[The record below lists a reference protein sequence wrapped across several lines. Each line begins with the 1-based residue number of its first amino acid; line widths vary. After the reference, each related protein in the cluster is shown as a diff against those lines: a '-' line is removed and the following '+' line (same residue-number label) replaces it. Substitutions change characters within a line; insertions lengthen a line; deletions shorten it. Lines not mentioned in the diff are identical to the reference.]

1 MNVTQLT
8 CEYASNPL
16 GLDMKSPR
24 FGWVLEAKARGTLQ
38 SAYRIL
44 VASSSEKL
52 DADDGDKWDSGK
64 VASDR
69 SVNIPYD
76 GAELTSGETC
86 WWKVQ
91 AWPAGSDDGTSSAP
105 ATFEMGLIDDGD
117 WTGSWIGAP
126 ADGSSPLLRN
136 AFTIPQEI
144 VRARLYVSGIGWSES
159 YINGK
164 KISDRVLDPCASEY
178 GKSAYYVVH
187 DVTQALK
194 SGHNAIGIWL
204 ANGWF
209 SEPDSDGPGDDIIWK
224 FSSRYGDT
232 PRAMVKLS
240 IELADGETLDVVS
253 DAGWRTSASCITQ
266 NDFYHGERYDARL
279 EQSGWAE
286 PDFDDTDWQP
296 ATLKDAPGA
305 RLRSQLMPPIRVVQ
319 TRKPISITEPSPG
332 VYVCSFDQLFGGWV
346 RVRVK
351 GAAGQEVAIQYSEC
365 IHADTGLIDKRQH
378 EAPKA
383 TDYYT
388 PRGDDKTELYE
399 PRFTYHPVRF
409 VQIEGLAGELTLD
422 DVDGCVV
429 HTDEDMAG
437 DFECGNELLNKI
449 HQNVTWTLTNGL
461 YGMPLDCLYREHWA
475 WTDPASITG
484 TLYPR
489 KYMPRFWTKWLRDIA
504 DCQRPDGS
512 VPVLCPDYKW
522 TDWWDPAWGG
532 NYPQLVWFL
541 YQYYDDI
548 RLLEEHY
555 DGIKRTVDHLLSV
568 SEDLLIV
575 KGFWGD
581 HMLPGAHPGE
591 EEFVSSET
599 PRALVWSGYFYRGAL
614 AVSQAAQ
621 DLGKPEDAAQY
632 AELADNIQ
640 DAFNAK
646 WLDGD
651 RGIYDEGSQT
661 SQAFPL
667 ALGMVP
673 EQRQQSVVDGLIK
686 NITDEHH
693 NHHHTGNTGTT
704 CLMDCLT
711 ALGHGEIMWKIVT
724 NTTYPGWGYMIEH
737 GATTIWEGWSIA
749 STTVSDAGGSES
761 MIMWATIDQFFY
773 NDLAGIRIPG
783 YYEPQQVVPGFKHIT
798 IAPFIPEAL
807 GCARGSVRSA
817 HGMVT
822 SAWRKT
828 DTGIALD
835 VTIPGNC
842 TATISLPKLGLKN
855 VSITEGDTTVWKDGA
870 PADAVDGISSATE
883 TDDNV
888 TFEVGSG
895 SYSFGLSGDTAQAE

>member
-1 MNVTQLT
+1 MDEAEGNCHMKLT
-8 CEYASNPL
+8 CEYAVDPL
-16 GLDMKSPR
+16 GIDTREPR
-24 FGWVLEAKARGTLQ
+24 FGWRLESEARGQMQT
-38 SAYRIL
+38 AYRIL
-44 VASSSEKL
+44 VASNAEKL
-52 DADDGDKWDSGK
+52 DQNLGDKWDSGK
-64 VASDR
+64 VESNQ
-69 SVNIPYD
+69 SVNIPYE
-76 GAELTSGETC
+76 GQALASAEKC
-86 WWKVQ
+86 CWKVCVWDQ
-91 AWPAGSDDGTSSAP
+91 ANKESWSED
-105 ATFEMGLIDDGD
+105 ATFEMGLLGEDD
-117 WTGSWIGAP
+117 WTGKWIGAP
-126 ADGSSPLLRN
+126 ADGSSPLLRKEFEVPR
-136 AFTIPQEI
+136 AITK
-144 VRARLYVSGIGWSES
+144 ARLYISGIGWSES

-164 KISDRVLDPCASEY
+164 KISDRVLDPAASEY

-194 SGHNAIGIWL
+194 SGNNAIGIWL

-209 SEPDSDGPGDDIIWK
+209 SEPDSDGPGDDKIWE
-224 FSSRYGDT
+224 FSSRYGDS

-253 DAGWRTSASCITQ
+253 DAGWRTAASCITQ

-279 EQSGWAE
+279 EQPGWAE

-296 ATLKDAPGA
+296 ATLKDAPGG

-365 IHADTGLIDKRQH
+365 IHADTGLIDKSQH

-388 PRGDDKTELYE
+388 PRGDDETELYE

-409 VQIEGLAGELTLD
+409 VQIEGLAGELTID

-429 HTDEDMAG
+429 HTDEDMSG

-504 DCQRPDGS
+504 DSQRPDGS

-555 DGIKRTVDHLLSV
+555 DGIKRTVDHMLSV

-632 AELADNIQ
+632 AELADKIQ

-673 EQRQQSVVDGLIK
+673 EQQQQSVVDCLIK
-686 NITDEHH
+686 NITDDHH

-749 STTVSDAGGSES
+749 NTAESDAGGAES

-773 NDLAGIRIPG
+773 NDLAGIRVPG
-783 YYEPQQVVPGFKHIT
+783 YYGPQQVVPGFKHIT
-798 IAPFIPEAL
+798 IAPFIPAELDHARASMRT
-807 GCARGSVRSA
+807 ARGMISSSWQR
-817 HGMVT
+817 
-822 SAWRKT
+822 
-828 DTGIALD
+828 TGDGLTLD
-835 VTIPGNC
+835 VTIPVNC
-842 TATISLPKLGLKN
+842 TATISVPKLGLKN
-855 VSITEGDTTVWKDGA
+855 VSITEGDTTAWKNGA
-870 PADAVDGISSATE
+870 PADAVDGISSAAE

-895 SYSFGLSGDTAQAE
+895 SYSFALSG

>member
-1 MNVTQLT
+1 MQV
-8 CEYASNPL
+8 
-16 GLDMKSPR
+16 
-24 FGWVLEAKARGTLQ
+24 
-38 SAYRIL
+38 
-44 VASSSEKL
+44 
-52 DADDGDKWDSGK
+52 
-64 VASDR
+64 
-69 SVNIPYD
+69 
-76 GAELTSGETC
+76 
-86 WWKVQ
+86 
-91 AWPAGSDDGTSSAP
+91 
-105 ATFEMGLIDDGD
+105 
-117 WTGSWIGAP
+117 
-126 ADGSSPLLRN
+126 
-136 AFTIPQEI
+136 
-144 VRARLYVSGIGWSES
+144 
-159 YINGK
+159 
-164 KISDRVLDPCASEY
+164 
-178 GKSAYYVVH
+178 
-187 DVTQALK
+187 
-194 SGHNAIGIWL
+194 
-204 ANGWF
+204 
-209 SEPDSDGPGDDIIWK
+209 
-224 FSSRYGDT
+224 
-232 PRAMVKLS
+232 
-240 IELADGETLDVVS
+240 
-253 DAGWRTSASCITQ
+253 
-266 NDFYHGERYDARL
+266 
-279 EQSGWAE
+279 
-286 PDFDDTDWQP
+286 
-296 ATLKDAPGA
+296 
-305 RLRSQLMPPIRVVQ
+305 
-319 TRKPISITEPSPG
+319 
-332 VYVCSFDQLFGGWV
+332 
-346 RVRVK
+346 
-351 GAAGQEVAIQYSEC
+351 
-365 IHADTGLIDKRQH
+365 
-378 EAPKA
+378 
-383 TDYYT
+383 
-388 PRGDDKTELYE
+388 
-399 PRFTYHPVRF
+399 
-409 VQIEGLAGELTLD
+409 EGLAGELTID

-437 DFECGNELLNKI
+437 DFECGNDLLNKI

-504 DCQRPDGS
+504 DCQRDDGS

-541 YQYYDDI
+541 YRTYDDI

-632 AELADNIQ
+632 AELADKIQ

-673 EQRQQSVVDGLIK
+673 EQQQQSVVDGLIK
-686 NITDEHH
+686 NITDDHH

-711 ALGHGEIMWKIVT
+711 ALGHGETMWKIVT
-724 NTTYPGWGYMIEH
+724 NTTYPGWGYMVDH
-737 GATTIWEGWSIA
+737 GATTIWESWCRHSN
-749 STTVSDAGGSES
+749 AGSADS

-773 NDLAGIRIPG
+773 NDLAGIQGPK
-783 YYEPQQVVPGFKHIT
+783 YYEQACSHGGTGHIR
-798 IAPFIPEAL
+798 IAPFVPEAL
-807 GCARGSVRSA
+807 GWAKGSVRSA

-828 DTGIALD
+828 DTGIELD
-835 VTIPGNC
+835 VEIPPNS
-842 TATISLPKLGLKN
+842 TAQ
-855 VSITEGDTTVWKDGA
+855 VSVPRCGRRKVDVSEGSRVVWRDGA
-870 PADAVDGISSATE
+870 YVEGAAGITAAVECDAF
-883 TDDNV
+883 V
-888 TFEVGSG
+888 TFDVGSG
-895 SYSFGLSGDTAQAE
+895 SYCFALCGLRD